1 MEYLIDFIKSD
12 SVEDTKIFEHL
23 NCTKEQAQI
32 LQYLTLKYI
41 DGSEDSIVLDV
52 LQALYKDDYEYLTKI
67 DVVKSLLDLGWV
79 LKVNFMQAKVE
90 EGSSLELL
98 NSNISLSSTFM
109 KLLEEGSLETAMPE
123 VKPYTDHLEYL
134 QDQFFRVELLV
145 QLTNLRA
152 NYSEDSPNTS
162 RLKNKLSL
170 LKKRIADRLE
180 QSSEKIIVEEFF
192 NKNGLDE
199 KEQVIFLA
207 LLREEYAGNEGNLRE
222 MNSLI
227 EIVSYDEYERIK
239 NRALLEDGAN
249 LIAKNLINYDEILN
263 PFGGISRSFYI
274 DDAVLHE
281 IMHPQKKKKVGK
293 LKLNALVK
301 EQEIFEYIEPKTT
314 VDDVVLN
321 AQTRKTL
328 ETILK
333 QMDKE
338 VHRKL
343 KEWGIKDKKSVDA
356 RIIFYGAPGTG
367 KTLTAY
373 SLAKSLRRPVL
384 SFDCSKIL
392 SQYVGES
399 EKNVRSIFDSYYELC
414 NKSKSEP
421 VLLLNEADQFLSSRG
436 GVGHSTDKM
445 YNQMQNIFLE
455 QIEKFDGVL
464 IATTNLLQNL
474 DKAFSR
480 RFNYK
485 LEFKKPGFKQRVQLW
500 QLMLPENAD
509 YEEGFDFEK
518 LATHDLTGG
527 QINLIIK
534 NTAYAVAIRDES
546 VFKMEDFITQIKKE
560 LGSEFENEKSMGFIA
575 D

>member
-1 MEYLIDFIKSD
+1 MEYLIEFVKSD
-12 SVEDTKIFEHL
+12 DVEKTKIFKDL
-23 NCTKEQAQI
+23 GCSVEQAQV
-32 LQYLTLKYI
+32 LQFLTLRYI
-41 DGSEDSIVLDV
+41 DGSEDSVVLDI
-52 LQALYKDDYEYLTKI
+52 LQALYKADYEYLQKI
-67 DVVKSLLDLGWV
+67 DLIKSLIDLGWLV
-79 LKVNFMQAKVE
+79 QVNFVQAKVDE
-90 EGSSLELL
+90 VSKLELL
-98 NSNISLSSTFM
+98 NTNVGLSTTFL
-109 KLLEEGSLETAMPE
+109 KLLEDGSLEMALPD

-145 QLTNLRA
+145 QLTNLRS
-152 NYSEDSPNTS
+152 NYNEDAPNIN
-162 RLKNKLSL
+162 RLKNKLTL
-170 LKKRIADRLE
+170 LKKRICQRLE

-192 NKNGLDE
+192 KKNQLDE
-199 KEQVIFLA
+199 KEQIIFLA

-227 EIVSYDEYERIK
+227 EIVSHDEYERIK
-239 NRALLEDGAN
+239 NRALLEDGSK
-249 LIAKNLINYDEILN
+249 LIAQNLINYDEILN
-263 PFGGISRSFYI
+263 PFGGISRSFFI
-274 DDAVLHE
+274 DEEVLQD

-301 EQEIFEYIEPKTT
+301 EQDMFEYIEPKTT
-314 VDDVVLN
+314 IDDVVLH
-321 AQTRKTL
+321 QDTRKTL
-328 ETILK
+328 DTILK

-338 VHRKL
+338 VHKKL
-343 KEWGIKDKKSVDA
+343 KEWGVKERKNVDA
-356 RIIFYGAPGTG
+356 RIIFYGSPGTG

-373 SLAKSLRRPVL
+373 SLAKSLRRAVL

-399 EKNVRSIFDSYYELC
+399 EKNVRSIFDTYNDLC
-414 NKSKSEP
+414 KKSKSEP

-455 QIEKFDGVL
+455 QIEKFEGIL

-485 LEFKKPGFKQRVQLW
+485 LEFKKPGYEQRIRLW

-509 YEEGFDFEK
+509 YEEGFCIEE
-518 LATHDLTGG
+518 LAKYALTGG
-527 QINLIIK
+527 QINLILK
-534 NTAYAVAIRDES
+534 NTAYSVAVREES
-546 VFKMEDFITQIKKE
+546 VFKMNDFKAEIKKE
-560 LGSEFENEKSMGFIA
+560 LGSEFENEKAMGFGIE
-575 D
+575 

>member
-1 MEYLIDFIKSD
+1 MEYVIDFVKHDEVDKS
-12 SVEDTKIFEHL
+12 KIFKDL
-23 NCTKEQAQI
+23 NCTVEQAQI

-41 DGSEDSIVLDV
+41 SGNEDVVVLDM
-52 LQALYKDDYEYLTKI
+52 LQAMYDKEYEYLKKI
-67 DVVKSLLDLGWV
+67 EVVKSLIDLGWLV
-79 LKVNFMQAKVE
+79 KANFLQVKAE
-90 EGSSLELL
+90 EATNLELL
-98 NSNISLSSTFM
+98 NANISLSTAFFR
-109 KLLEEGSLETAMPE
+109 LLEEGSLETAMPE
-123 VKPYTDHLEYL
+123 VKAYTDHLEYL
-134 QDQFFRVELLV
+134 QDQFYRVELLV

-152 NYSEDSPNTS
+152 NYSEDSPNIN

-170 LKKRIADRLE
+170 LKKRIGDRLA
-180 QSSEKIIVEEFF
+180 QSEEKIIVEEFF
-192 NKNGLDE
+192 AKNKLDE

-207 LLREEYAGNEGNLRE
+207 LLREEYAGSEGNLRE

-239 NRALLEDGAN
+239 NRALLEDGAK
-249 LIAKNLINYDEILN
+249 LLEQGLINYDEILN

-274 DDAVLHE
+274 DDETLHE

-293 LKLNALVK
+293 LKLNSLVDN
-301 EQEIFEYIEPKTT
+301 QEMFEYIEPKTT
-314 VDDVVLN
+314 IDDVVLN
-321 AQTRKTL
+321 TQTRKTL

-333 QMDKE
+333 QMDKD

-343 KEWGIKDKKSVDA
+343 KEWGIKEKKTVDA

-367 KTLTAY
+367 KTMTAY
-373 SLAKSLRRPVL
+373 SLAKSMRRPVL

-392 SQYVGES
+392 GQYVGES
-399 EKNVRSIFDSYYELC
+399 EKNVRAIFDNFYDLSK
-414 NKSKSEP
+414 KSKSDP
-421 VLLLNEADQFLSSRG
+421 VLLLNEADQFLSARG

-455 QIEKFDGVL
+455 QIEKFEGVL

-485 LEFKKPGFKQRVQLW
+485 LEFKKPGTRQRVQLW

-509 YEEGFDFEK
+509 YEDGFAIDT
-518 LATHDLTGG
+518 LASYNLTGG
-527 QINLIIK
+527 QINMIIK
-534 NTAYAVAIRDES
+534 NTAYSVAIKDES
-546 VFKMEDFITQIKKE
+546 VFKMEDFKEQIKKE
-560 LGSEFENEKSMGFIA
+560 LGSEFENEAAMGFGV

>member
-1 MEYLIDFIKSD
+1 MEHLIEFIKSD
-12 SVEDTKIFEHL
+12 DLKSCKIFEHL
-23 NCTKEQAQI
+23 NCTDEQAQM
-32 LQYLTLKYI
+32 LQYMTLKFI
-41 DGSEDSIVLDV
+41 EGNEDSIVLDL
-52 LQALYKDDYEYLTKI
+52 LQALYKEDYEYLGKI
-67 DVVKSLLDLGWV
+67 DLVRALLDLGWIV
-79 LKVNFMQAKVE
+79 KSSFMQSRVE
-90 EGSSLELL
+90 ESSSLELL
-98 NSNISLSSTFM
+98 NSNISLSSTFL
-109 KLLEEGSLETAMPE
+109 KLLEEGSLETALPE

-162 RLKNKLSL
+162 RLKNKLTL
-170 LKKRIADRLE
+170 LKKRIASRLE
-180 QSSEKIIVEEFF
+180 QSSEKIVVEEFF
-192 NKNGLDE
+192 SKNGLDE
-199 KEQVIFLA
+199 KEQIIFLA

-274 DDAVLHE
+274 DEEVLHE

-293 LKLNALVK
+293 LKLNALIK

-328 ETILK
+328 ETILQ

-343 KEWGIKDKKSVDA
+343 KEWGIKEKKSVDA
-356 RIIFYGAPGTG
+356 RIIFYGSPGTG
-367 KTLTAY
+367 KTMTAY
-373 SLAKSLRRPVL
+373 SLAKSLKKAVL

-399 EKNVRSIFDSYYELC
+399 EKNVRSIFDTYYELC
-414 NKSKSEP
+414 EKSKSEP

-455 QIEKFDGVL
+455 QIEKFEGVL
-464 IATTNLLQNL
+464 VATTNLLQNL

-485 LEFKKPGFKQRVQLW
+485 LEFKKPGLKQRVQLW

-509 YEEGFDFEK
+509 YEEGFDFES
-518 LATHDLTGG
+518 LAKHNLTGG

-534 NTAYAVAIRDES
+534 NTAYTVAVRDES
-546 VFKMEDFITQIKKE
+546 VFKMEDFVTEIKKE
-560 LGSEFENEKSMGFIA
+560 LGSEFENEKSMGFSV

>member
-1 MEYLIDFIKSD
+1 MEYVIDFVKNDEVDKS
-12 SVEDTKIFEHL
+12 KIFKDL
-23 NCTKEQAQI
+23 NCTVEQAQI

-41 DGSEDSIVLDV
+41 GGNEDVVVLDM
-52 LQALYKDDYEYLTKI
+52 LQAMYDKEYEYLKKI
-67 DVVKSLLDLGWV
+67 EVVKSLIDLGWLV
-79 LKVNFMQAKVE
+79 KANFLQVKAE
-90 EGSSLELL
+90 EATNLELL
-98 NSNISLSSTFM
+98 NANISLSTAFFR
-109 KLLEEGSLETAMPE
+109 LLEEGSLETAMPE
-123 VKPYTDHLEYL
+123 VKAYTDHLEYL
-134 QDQFFRVELLV
+134 QDQFYRVELLV

-152 NYSEDSPNTS
+152 NYSEDSPNIN

-170 LKKRIADRLE
+170 LKKRIGDRLA
-180 QSSEKIIVEEFF
+180 QSEEKIIVEEFF
-192 NKNGLDE
+192 AKNKLDE

-207 LLREEYAGNEGNLRE
+207 LLREEYAGSEGNLRE

-239 NRALLEDGAN
+239 NRALLEDGAK
-249 LIAKNLINYDEILN
+249 LLEQGLINYDEILN

-274 DDAVLHE
+274 DDETLHE

-293 LKLNALVK
+293 LKLNSLV
-301 EQEIFEYIEPKTT
+301 ESQEMFEYIEPKTT
-314 VDDVVLN
+314 IDDVVLN

-333 QMDKE
+333 QMDKD

-343 KEWGIKDKKSVDA
+343 KEWGIKEKKTVDA

-367 KTLTAY
+367 KTMTAY
-373 SLAKSLRRPVL
+373 SLAKSMRRPVL

-392 SQYVGES
+392 GQYVGES
-399 EKNVRSIFDSYYELC
+399 EKNVRAIFDNFYDLSK
-414 NKSKSEP
+414 KSKSDP
-421 VLLLNEADQFLSSRG
+421 VLLLNEADQFLSARG

-455 QIEKFDGVL
+455 QIEKFEGVL

-485 LEFKKPGFKQRVQLW
+485 LEFKKPGLKQRVQLW

-509 YEEGFDFEK
+509 YEDGFAIDT
-518 LATHDLTGG
+518 LASYNLTGG
-527 QINLIIK
+527 QINMIIK
-534 NTAYAVAIRDES
+534 NTAYSVAIKDES
-546 VFKMEDFITQIKKE
+546 VFKMEDFRSEIKKE
-560 LGSEFENEKSMGFIA
+560 LGSEFENEAAMGFGV

>member
-1 MEYLIDFIKSD
+1 MQYLLDFIKST
-12 SVEDTKIFEHL
+12 SVQECKIFKQL
-23 NCTKEQAQI
+23 NATPQQVQI
-32 LQYLTLKYI
+32 LQYMTLRYI
-41 DGSEDSIVLDV
+41 QGSEDGVVLDI
-52 LQALYKDDYEYLTKI
+52 LQACYKDEHEYLCKI
-67 DVVKSLLDLGWV
+67 EEIKALLDLGWIV
-79 LKVNFMQAKVE
+79 KVNFMHVQSE
-90 EGSSLELL
+90 EGANLELL
-98 NSNISLSSTFM
+98 HANVALSSSFL
-109 KLLEEGSLETAMPE
+109 KILEKGSLEMQMPE
-123 VKPYTDHLEYL
+123 IKPYTDHLEYL
-134 QDQFFRVELLV
+134 QDRFYQVELLV

-152 NYSEDSPNTS
+152 NYSENSPNTN

-170 LKKRIADRLE
+170 LKKRISDRLE
-180 QSSEKIIVEEFF
+180 QSSEKIVVEEFF
-192 NKNGLDE
+192 QKNSLEE
-199 KEQVIFLA
+199 KEQIIFLA

-227 EIVSYDEYERIK
+227 EIVSHDEYERIK

-249 LIAKNLINYDEILN
+249 LITKNLINYDEILN

-274 DDAVLHE
+274 DEEILHE

-301 EQEIFEYIEPKTT
+301 EQEIFEYVEPKTT

-321 AQTRKTL
+321 NSTRKTV
-328 ETILK
+328 ETILQ
-333 QMDKE
+333 QMDKD
-338 VHRKL
+338 VHKRL

-356 RIIFYGAPGTG
+356 RIIFYGSPGTG

-373 SLAKSLRRPVL
+373 SLAKSLKKAVL

-399 EKNVRSIFDSYYELC
+399 EKNVRSIFDTYYELC
-414 NKSKSEP
+414 EKSKSEP

-436 GVGHSTDKM
+436 GVGHATDKM

-455 QIEKFDGVL
+455 QIEKFEGVL
-464 IATTNLLQNL
+464 VATTNLLQNL

-485 LEFKKPGFKQRVQLW
+485 VEFKKPTTTQRVRLW

-509 YEEGFDFEK
+509 YEQQFDFAS
-518 LATHDLTGG
+518 LAKYNLTGG

-534 NTAYAVAIRDES
+534 NTAFTVAVRDEP
-546 VFKMEDFITQIKKE
+546 VFKMDDFITEIKKE
-560 LGSEFENEKSMGFIA
+560 LGSEFENDKSMGFNV

>member
-1 MEYLIDFIKSD
+1 LEYLIEFIKSD
-12 SVEDTKIFEHL
+12 DVEKTKIYEHL
-23 NCTKEQAQI
+23 NATKEQAEI
-32 LQYLTLKYI
+32 LRFLTLRYVE
-41 DGSEDSIVLDV
+41 GNEDTVILDT
-52 LQALYKDDYEYLTKI
+52 LQALYKADYEYLQKI
-67 DVVKSLLDLGWV
+67 DVIKSLLDLGWIV
-79 LKVNFMQAKVE
+79 KVNFMQAKVE

-98 NSNISLSSTFM
+98 NSTVSLSNMFL

-152 NYSEDSPNTS
+152 NYSEDSPNIN

-170 LKKRIADRLE
+170 LKKRINSRLE

-192 NKNGLDE
+192 EKNTLDE
-199 KEQVIFLA
+199 KEQIIFLA

-227 EIVSYDEYERIK
+227 EIVSFDEYERIK
-239 NRALLEDGAN
+239 NRALLEEGAN

-274 DDAVLHE
+274 DDEVLHE

-293 LKLNALVK
+293 LKLNALIK
-301 EQEIFEYIEPKTT
+301 EQEIFEYVEPKTT

-328 ETILK
+328 DTILK

-343 KEWGIKDKKSVDA
+343 KEWGIKERKSVDA

-373 SLAKSLRRPVL
+373 SLAKSLRRAVL

-399 EKNVRSIFDSYYELC
+399 EKNVRLIFDTYYDLC
-414 NKSKSEP
+414 AKSKSEP

-455 QIEKFDGVL
+455 QIEKFEGVL
-464 IATTNLLQNL
+464 IATTNLLENL

-485 LEFKKPGFKQRVQLW
+485 LEFKKPGLKQRMQLW

-509 YEEGFDFEK
+509 YEEGFDFEA
-518 LATHDLTGG
+518 LAKYDLTGG

-534 NTAYAVAIRDES
+534 NTAYTVAIRDES
-546 VFKMEDFITQIKKE
+546 VFKMDDFIAEIKKE
-560 LGSEFENEKSMGFIA
+560 LGSEFENEKSMGFSIE
-575 D
+575 

>member
-1 MEYLIDFIKSD
+1 LEHLIEFIQS
-12 SVEDTKIFEHL
+12 EDIEKTKIFEHL
-23 NCTKEQAQI
+23 NCTPEQAQM
-32 LQYLTLKYI
+32 LQYLTIRYI
-41 DGSEDSIVLDV
+41 NGNEDCIVLDL
-52 LQALYKDDYEYLTKI
+52 LQSLYKEDYKYLQKI
-67 DVVKSLLDLGWV
+67 DLVRTLLDLGWIV
-79 LKVNFMQAKVE
+79 KSSFMQVKAE

-98 NSNISLSSTFM
+98 NNTISLSPTFL

-134 QDQFFRVELLV
+134 QDQFFRIELLV
-145 QLTNLRA
+145 QLSNLRA

-162 RLKNKLSL
+162 RLKNKLLL
-170 LKKRIADRLE
+170 LKKRIESRLE
-180 QSSEKIIVEEFF
+180 QSSEKIVVEEFF
-192 NKNGLDE
+192 AKNGLDE
-199 KEQVIFLA
+199 KEQIIFLA

-274 DDAVLHE
+274 DEEVLHE

-293 LKLNALVK
+293 LKLNALIK
-301 EQEIFEYIEPKTT
+301 EQEIFEYIEPKTSI
-314 VDDVVLN
+314 DDVVLN
-321 AQTRKTL
+321 TQTRKTL
-328 ETILK
+328 DTILK

-343 KEWGIKDKKSVDA
+343 KEWGIKEKKSIDA

-367 KTLTAY
+367 KTMTAY
-373 SLAKSLRRPVL
+373 SLAKSLRKAVL

-399 EKNVRSIFDSYYELC
+399 EKNVRSVFDTYYELC
-414 NKSKSEP
+414 EKSKSEP

-455 QIEKFDGVL
+455 QIEKFEGVL
-464 IATTNLLQNL
+464 IATTNLLQNI

-485 LEFKKPGFKQRVQLW
+485 LEFKKPALKQRVQLW

-509 YEEGFDFEK
+509 YEEGFDLK
-518 LATHDLTGG
+518 ALAKYDLTGG

-534 NTAYAVAIRDES
+534 NTAYTVAVRDES
-546 VFKMEDFITQIKKE
+546 VFKMEDFINEIKKE
-560 LGSEFENEKSMGFIA
+560 LGSEFENEKSMGFLV
-575 D
+575 

>member
-1 MEYLIDFIKSD
+1 MEYVIDFVKND
-12 SVEDTKIFEHL
+12 EVEKTKIFKDL
-23 NCTKEQAQI
+23 NCTVEQAQI

-41 DGSEDSIVLDV
+41 GGNEDVIVLDM
-52 LQALYKDDYEYLTKI
+52 LQAMYDKDYEYLTKI
-67 DVVKSLLDLGWV
+67 EVVKSLIDLGWLV
-79 LKVNFMQAKVE
+79 KANFLQVKAE
-90 EGSSLELL
+90 EATNLELL
-98 NSNISLSSTFM
+98 NANISLSTAFFR
-109 KLLEEGSLETAMPE
+109 LLEEGSLETAMPE
-123 VKPYTDHLEYL
+123 VKAYTDHLEYL
-134 QDQFFRVELLV
+134 QDQFYRIELLV

-152 NYSEDSPNTS
+152 NYSEDSPNIN

-170 LKKRIADRLE
+170 LKKRISDRLA
-180 QSSEKIIVEEFF
+180 QSEEKIIVEEFLAK
-192 NKNGLDE
+192 NKLDE

-207 LLREEYAGNEGNLRE
+207 LLREEYAGSEGNLRE

-239 NRALLEDGAN
+239 NRAILEDGAK
-249 LIAKNLINYDEILN
+249 LLEQGLINYDEILN

-274 DDAVLHE
+274 DEETLHE

-293 LKLNALVK
+293 LKLNSLVDN
-301 EQEIFEYIEPKTT
+301 QEMFEYIEPKTT
-314 VDDVVLN
+314 IDDVVLHS
-321 AQTRKTL
+321 QTRKTL

-333 QMDKE
+333 QMDKD

-343 KEWGIKDKKSVDA
+343 KEWGIKDRKSVDA

-367 KTLTAY
+367 KTMTAY
-373 SLAKSLRRPVL
+373 SLAKSMKRPVL

-392 SQYVGES
+392 GQYVGES
-399 EKNVRSIFDSYYELC
+399 EKNVRAIFDNFYDLSK
-414 NKSKSEP
+414 KSKSDP
-421 VLLLNEADQFLSSRG
+421 VLLLNEADQFLSARG

-455 QIEKFDGVL
+455 QIEKFEGVL

-485 LEFKKPGFKQRVQLW
+485 LEFKKPGLKQRLQLW

-509 YEEGFDFEK
+509 YEEGFAIDT
-518 LATHDLTGG
+518 LASYTLTGG
-527 QINLIIK
+527 QINMIVK
-534 NTAYAVAIRDES
+534 NTAYSVAVKNEP
-546 VFKMEDFITQIKKE
+546 VFKMEDFKEQIKKE
-560 LGSEFENEKSMGFIA
+560 TGSEFENEAAMGFGV